1 MLLALHV
8 GFRRILKLLEALEV
22 WLLGVK
28 IILIRVRTADH
39 TRDCL
44 GHLGSK
50 LQLLDLVLA
59 WATQL
64 KILGIHVW
72 AGRPLWWCWWFCML
86 LIRRLVELPVTLE
99 ERSIRVFDTRR
110 RVLLKWLWW
119 TRLLG
124 IFMLDVF
131 WDSLHLGGGRLLG
144 HHLLVHGADD
154 LRSGTEPEGF
164 ACADHKESWPG
175 QLSVITTWARVTGRC
190 GVLEVIVAST
200 LRISNGGYP
209 WQRRGDAEAQ
219 RRRAL
224 HLVK

>member
-28 IILIRVRTADH
+28 IILFRVRTADH
-39 TRDCL
+39 ARDCL

-72 AGRPLWWCWWFCML
+72 AGRPLGWCWWFCML

-99 ERSIRVFDTRR
+99 EGSIRVFDTRR

-119 TRLLG
+119 MRLLG
-124 IFMLDVF
+124 IFLLDVL

-144 HHLLVHGADD
+144 HHLLVHGWNRIRG
-154 LRSGTEPEGF
+154 LRMCGPQGKLAGSTQCNYNMGQPDWKTWCPEN
-164 ACADHKESWPG
+164 D
-175 QLSVITTWARVTGRC
+175 
-190 GVLEVIVAST
+190 
-200 LRISNGGYP
+200 
-209 WQRRGDAEAQ
+209 RRLKPPHQ
-219 RRRAL
+219 RRRIPLAEAGRRRGTTKTGSAPGQ
-224 HLVK
+224 VTT